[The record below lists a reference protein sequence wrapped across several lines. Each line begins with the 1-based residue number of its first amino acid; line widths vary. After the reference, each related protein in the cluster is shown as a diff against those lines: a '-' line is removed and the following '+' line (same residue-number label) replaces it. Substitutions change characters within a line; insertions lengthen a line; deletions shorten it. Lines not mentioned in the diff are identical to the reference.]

1 MSLITELAICLI
13 ACIEL
18 GRVLVYLRNGCW

>member
-13 ACIEL
+13 AGIEL
-18 GRVLVYLRNGCW
+18 GKVLAHLRNRRR